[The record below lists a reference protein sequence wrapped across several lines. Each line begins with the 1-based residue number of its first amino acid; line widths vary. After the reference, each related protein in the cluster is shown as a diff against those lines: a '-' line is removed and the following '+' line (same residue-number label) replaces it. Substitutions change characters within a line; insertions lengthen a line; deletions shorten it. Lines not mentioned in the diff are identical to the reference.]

1 MTDDQQHAD
10 VLVNTFDSDK
20 LVEKGKPYI
29 AYGNMGMSNV
39 KNWIPQFAFAGPS
52 WERYEGVFLATV
64 KQDHVITAPYDN
76 EEYFYTVTGSYIT
89 KLPKAAKV
97 LATISN
103 KENFFKA
110 GWWPGHD
117 AARGKIMA
125 FTYKENKKNLTFF
138 SII

>member
-1 MTDDQQHAD
+1 MGKIRRG
-10 VLVNTFDSDK
+10 VLAN
-20 LVEKGKPYI
+20 
-29 AYGNMGMSNV
+29 
-39 KNWIPQFAFAGPS
+39 
-52 WERYEGVFLATV
+52 V
-64 KQDHVITAPYDN
+64 KQDNVITAPYAN

-125 FTYKENKKNLTFF
+125 FTYKENKKNLTVF
-138 SII
+138 SNDLTNGAHSQQQFRLLANSIFNAVAEKY